1 MVRGW
6 FVTGTDTGVGKT
18 RAARAL
24 LTAAARGGRHAVGM
38 KPIAS
43 GCRPAPEGLRS
54 EDAETLMQAAN
65 VAAAYADVNP
75 YAFAPAVSPHLA
87 ARAAGVTIRLDV
99 IRECFVRLAG
109 LAEYVVAEGAGG
121 WYTPVGDEHT
131 MADVART
138 LELPV
143 VLVVGMRLGCLN
155 HALLT
160 QAAIERSDL
169 SFAGWIANCLDPTM
183 ERFEE
188 NLATLESRLR
198 APLLTVL
205 PYAMEILSP
214 PVVEKLMKLIIK
226 PYINA

>member
-1 MVRGW
+1 MAEGW
-6 FVTGTDTGVGKT
+6 FITGTDTGVGKT
-18 RAARAL
+18 RAAHTLLFAATRAGL
-24 LTAAARGGRHAVGM
+24 RAVGM
-38 KPIAS
+38 KPVAS
-43 GCRPAPEGLRS
+43 GCRVTPEGLRS
-54 EDAETLMQAAN
+54 EDARMLMQAAN
-65 VAAAYADVNP
+65 VTAAYEDINP
-75 YAFAPAVSPHLA
+75 YAFAPAISLNLA
-87 ARAAGVTIRLDV
+87 AREAGATIQLNV
-99 IRECFVRLAG
+99 IREHFKKLLAK
-109 LAEYVVAEGAGG
+109 ADYVVVEGAGG
-121 WYTPVGDEHT
+121 WFAPISDEHT
-131 MADVART
+131 MADVARA

-160 QAAIERSDL
+160 QAAIERSEL

-214 PVVEKLMKLIIK
+214 PVVEKLMRLIIK